1 MDRARHG
8 SGALTREQCSFA
20 SVAHLRAG
28 KLLETDARERLG
40 EDFLD
45 LRDGPG
51 QRLIEPARACARF
64 APGLVDCG
72 SQNVPGADA
81 VAVTAELIAP
91 MRTAYALENAV
102 VHQGLHMGSR

>member
-51 QRLIEPARACARF
+51 QRLIEPARACARL
-64 APGLVDCG
+64 APDLVDRG
-72 SQNVPGADA
+72 PQNVPGADA